1 MYCKMMIT
9 DSHCHLASSRFAD
22 DERGDI
28 IERAV
33 GAGVSRMVTL
43 STCLE
48 DVPLNLKLAEHPSV
62 MATIGIHP
70 CDVHNA
76 PDDAVE
82 RLAAYAAD
90 PRVCAIGETGLDY
103 FHPAPDGW
111 EETDFRNR
119 QREFLRQHFELAAS
133 SQLNIVIHTRDREGR
148 GSFEDALEI
157 YAAFSDRVRAVFHC
171 FVSEWELAEK
181 VISLGGLVSFGGVVT
196 FKNADLVKEVVKRCS
211 AGNFML
217 ETDSPYLA
225 PEPLRG
231 KRNEPAYTMKVA
243 QFAAM
248 LRGETIEQLAAHT
261 EAAAEMFFRWRDDSA

>member
-1 MYCKMMIT
+1 MIT
-9 DSHCHLASSRFAD
+9 DSHCHLASARFAD
-22 DERGDI
+22 DERSEI
-28 IERAV
+28 IHRAIE
-33 GAGVSRMVTL
+33 AGVRRMVTL
-43 STCLE
+43 STSLE
-48 DVPLNLKLAEHPSV
+48 DIPLNLKLAEHPYV

-82 RLAAYAAD
+82 RLSAHAAD
-90 PRVCAIGETGLDY
+90 PRVCGIGETGLDY

-119 QREFLRQHFELAAS
+119 QCEFLRQHFELAATS
-133 SQLNIVIHTRDREGR
+133 RLNIVIHTRDREGR
-148 GSFEDALEI
+148 RSFEDALRI
-157 YAAFSDRVRAVFHC
+157 YSGYSDRVRAVFHC

-181 VISLGGLVSFGGVVT
+181 VIRLGGLVSFGGVVT
-196 FKNADLVKEVVKRCS
+196 FKNADLVKESVKRCP
-211 AGNFML
+211 AGSFML

-243 QFAAM
+243 ESVAA
-248 LRGETIEQLAAHT
+248 LRGETMEQLAAHT
-261 EAAAEMFFRWRDDSA
+261 DAAADIFFRW